1 MAEANCKVCPP
12 SDARFFFA
20 EEEGRAQ
27 KNQEILFY
35 TTDLVKRQAIYRDQ
49 PLLQDD

>member
-1 MAEANCKVCPP
+1 MAEANCKACPP
-12 SDARFFFA
+12 SDARFFLLKRKVERKRIRKFS
-20 EEEGRAQ
+20 
-27 KNQEILFY
+27 FY